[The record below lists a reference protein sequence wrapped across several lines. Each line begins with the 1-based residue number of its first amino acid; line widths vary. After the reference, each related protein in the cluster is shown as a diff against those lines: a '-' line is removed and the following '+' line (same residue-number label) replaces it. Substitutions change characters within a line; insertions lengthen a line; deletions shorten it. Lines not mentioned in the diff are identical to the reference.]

1 MQPNKRRDFPAPT
14 LVVAFVPL
22 LCTGLLGSSLAAQQ
36 TGAEWLEAIDAAE
49 EIPHSYSLVQ
59 QIITTSGGSR
69 RTFTIRSW
77 SAENGDVSL
86 MAYVDP
92 ARVAGDKIL
101 QLEGGDSFWYYMKR
115 RDVTRHFAGHNRKQ
129 SAMGSD
135 FTYEDMATGD
145 LTEDY
150 TAEVLGPES
159 LDGIE
164 TIKLRCVP
172 TESGPSYDH
181 LILWAQIDDHLTRKI
196 EYYDEERH
204 LKTLYL
210 TDFQTIEGRK
220 LATKMEMVNHRE
232 GSTTTM
238 EYVEITF
245 SEEPDPS
252 LFTKAAL
259 SRQLPDE

>member
-1 MQPNKRRDFPAPT
+1 MSPTKGTSSIRPT
-14 LVVAFVPL
+14 LLGVSL
-22 LCTGLLGSSLAAQQ
+22 LLSLPGLASYQLSAQR
-36 TGAEWLEAIDAAE
+36 TGAEWLELIDAAE
-49 EIPHSYSLVQ
+49 EIPHSYSLVLQ
-59 QIITTSGGSR
+59 EITTSGGSR
-69 RTFTIRSW
+69 RSFTIRSW

-86 MAYVDP
+86 MVYVDP

-135 FTYEDMATGD
+135 FSYEDLATGE

-150 TAEVLGPES
+150 TAEVLGHEN

-164 TIKLRCVP
+164 VVKLRLMP

-181 LILWAQIDDHLTRKI
+181 LILWAAVDDHLTRKI
-196 EYYDEERH
+196 EYYDEEHH
-204 LKTLYL
+204 LKTLFL
-210 TDFQTIEGRK
+210 TGFQVIEGRK
-220 LATKMEMVNHRE
+220 LAMKLEMVNHRE
-232 GSTTTM
+232 GSSTTM
-238 EYVEITF
+238 EFAEITF
-245 SEEPDPS
+245 SEEPDPA

-259 SRQLPDE
+259 SRQLPDG